1 MPWFAGHHNSSHHGP
16 GSSSNHNNGHSSS
29 SSSSSHHHL
38 PGLSSHSSSSS
49 NLAARFSS
57 SGNNHHNHSGH
68 HAPRSPFSSAP
79 PSRPGS
85 PTLGAAASPGLTQT
99 PHDNDPLADMFPP
112 TPTTAGAPSVYSSA
126 STTTAAAAQGSYF
139 PPSVAAGAG
148 GSSSTSSSLYAP
160 SLGGSSGAATVGL
173 TSHHP
178 HHHPQQQLH
187 LPPLEILLDSDELV
201 LRGAGGGDVNPALL
215 TGSVVLNLAESTNV
229 RELTL
234 RLEGKGKVA
243 FVDGSG
249 GGGSRSH
256 HYTHPIIT
264 HDWSFLQGDRHH
276 AHTLKAGRHAFP
288 FSFTFPGSLPSSLR
302 TYLNDATIQ
311 YKLKAV
317 AVRSTFSTNFHA
329 SQNLSVVRAFT
340 SEALEYNQTLEIE
353 NTWPGKVMYCLT
365 LPHKAYAAGDEIP
378 VSLKFMPLAKGTRVT
393 HVSSVIKEY
402 TIVHTRHSSHSE
414 ARVAA
419 STKHEIRNGR
429 AYKVTERGA
438 EPVAPSHYYHGE
450 ESVPPPGGAGAGGW
464 GSAPPSRPGSPH
476 LGGGGGH
483 GSLRSSTTPSRTAS
497 FANLASLRRGSAEP
511 GPSSSSAVVADMP
524 DDMRGI
530 NAEDAADHVSSSVH
544 DDASSSTSD
553 VNIGDDE
560 VDTMITIPVPSW
572 TTPSHSIHPVFVTH
586 KIKWSCAISNPDG
599 HVSELRCALPIHIL
613 SHSLLDEARANTSAT
628 RGLLFGGNQ
637 EESQQVDLPSYN
649 DHVYDRVAN
658 AAVGPTSS
666 YVPSGHRTPSSVT
679 PPASRGPSRPGSPVR
694 RSSHLANDDGN
705 TVAGGGGDLGDVPD
719 RRELP
724 NWADSELLMSLGA
737 LSSGANSP
745 VGGGSPH
752 QTPPASRPMSRMGS
766 RSGRS
771 SHASSRANSRASSP
785 ERPPSIATIQA
796 AGGSLAAGQAS
807 VATPPSNERR
817 HSHGMGGLFS
827 VASLKPFTSLKH
839 PAAAAGSSA
848 GATAGSSAASSSRN
862 SPVGSP
868 ALNAQF
874 PQMSS
879 SLPRNS
885 YSLSSHAGFQA
896 LANQGSA
903 AAAAP
908 DPISQVPSYDIA
920 ARGFLGGGVVPISSG
935 PPTYD
940 DSETLERTKSE
951 GDLAEMGRQ
960 ANEAQDASRLAE
972 ALRSLEVH
980 TGEHGPG
987 AEGARAGM

>member
-1 MPWFAGHHNSSHHGP
+1 MPWFAGHH
-16 GSSSNHNNGHSSS
+16 HNNGNSN
-29 SSSSSHHHL
+29 SSSHHHL
-38 PGLSSHSSSSS
+38 PGLNSHSSSSS
-49 NLAARFSS
+49 NLAGRFNS
-57 SGNNHHNHSGH
+57 H
-68 HAPRSPFSSAP
+68 PRSPFSSAP

-85 PTLGAAASPGLTQT
+85 PTGGASVHAGLHTPGVGVDLGAPGGGGGE
-99 PHDNDPLADMFPP
+99 DPLAEMFPS
-112 TPTTAGAPSVYSSA
+112 TPGTAGTGPSAYSSA
-126 STTTAAAAQGSYF
+126 STTAAGGAAGSYF
-139 PPSVAAGAG
+139 PPTTNSA
-148 GSSSTSSSLYAP
+148 SSSQYAP

-173 TSHHP
+173 ASQHP
-178 HHHPQQQLH
+178 HHHPHYHNLNH
-187 LPPLEILLDSDELV
+187 APPLEIVLENDELV

-215 TGSVVLNLAESTNV
+215 SGQVVLNLVESTNV

-243 FVDGSG
+243 FVEGSG
-249 GGGSRSH
+249 GSGSRSH
-256 HYTHPIIT
+256 HYTHPILT

-429 AYKVTERGA
+429 AYKVTERGT

-450 ESVPPPGGAGAGGW
+450 ETAPPGGF

-476 LGGGGGH
+476 QGH
-483 GSLRSSTTPSRTAS
+483 HGRGSTTPSRTAS
-497 FANLASLRRGSAEP
+497 FANLASLRRGSAENHHSSGSAA
-511 GPSSSSAVVADMP
+511 GPSGTSSSVADLP
-524 DDMRGI
+524 DDMRGV
-530 NAEDAADHVSSSVH
+530 NAEDAADHHQRQNSS
-544 DDASSSTSD
+544 DASSTTSESD

-694 RSSHLANDDGN
+694 RSSHLANNDDGN
-705 TVAGGGGDLGDVPD
+705 NAAVGGDLGDVPD

-752 QTPPASRPMSRMGS
+752 HTPPASRPMSRMGS

-807 VATPPSNERR
+807 VAAAPTNDRR
-817 HSHGMGGLFS
+817 HSHGMGGLFN

-839 PAAAAGSSA
+839 PAASSSA

-862 SPVGSP
+862 SPIGSP

-874 PQMSS
+874 PSQLSS

-896 LANQGSA
+896 LANQSTPPA
-903 AAAAP
+903 AA

-951 GDLAEMGRQ
+951 GDLVEMGRQ